1 MRKPKF
7 LVPVLLMAAGLALA
21 GCIRGNEKHFD
32 ESKAITPFE
41 GRLIAVRMTNHG
53 TVNLN
58 TRSGRLRQEVFEL
71 KGKVYSH
78 TLKKQEFTVHKF
90 PGRDNWYILQVTQP
104 LSGKP
109 AYYYVLAFQRGATI
123 YQLQTQGNRSTQRI
137 VQAAGVKFTVEKN
150 NMIFA
155 SADDVV
161 KGYDA
166 IIKDYAS
173 RSRRMNWVRY
183 YVAKSDEQ
191 KAELKRLIESAQARW
206 KKAKESWAKGE
217 PE

>member
-7 LVPVLLMAAGLALA
+7 LVPVLMVVAGLALA
-21 GCIRGNEKHFD
+21 GCIRGKEKLFD
-32 ESKAITPFE
+32 ESKAITPFS
-41 GRLIAVRMTNHG
+41 GKLVAVRMTNHG

-58 TRSGRLRQEVFEL
+58 TRSGRLRQQVFEL

-78 TLKKQEFTVHKF
+78 TLKKQEFTVYKF
-90 PGRDNWYILQVTQP
+90 PGRENWYILQVTQP
-104 LSGKP
+104 LRGKP
-109 AYYYVLAFQRGATI
+109 AYYYVLAFQRGAAV
-123 YQLQTQGNRSTQRI
+123 YQLNTQGNRSTQRI

-150 NMIFA
+150 NILFA

-166 IIKDYAS
+166 IIKDYA
-173 RSRRMNWVRY
+173 RRGRRMNWVRY

-191 KAELKRLIESAQARW
+191 KAELKKMIGAAQTTW
-206 KKAKESWAKGE
+206 KKAKEMWSKGQ

>member
-7 LVPVLLMAAGLALA
+7 LVPVLMVVAGLALA
-21 GCIRGNEKHFD
+21 GCIRGKEKLFD
-32 ESKAITPFE
+32 ESKAITPFQ
-41 GRLIAVRMTNHG
+41 GKLTAVRMTNHG
-53 TVNLN
+53 TVSLN
-58 TRSGRLRQEVFEL
+58 NRSGRLRQEVFEL
-71 KGKVYSH
+71 RGKVYSH
-78 TLKKQEFTVHKF
+78 TLKKQEFTAHKF

-104 LSGKP
+104 LRGKP
-109 AYYYVLAFQRGATI
+109 AYYYVIAFQRGAAI

-150 NMIFA
+150 NIIFA

-166 IIKDYAS
+166 IIKDFAR

-183 YVAKSDEQ
+183 FVATSDDQ
-191 KAELKRLIESAQARW
+191 KAELKKAIDAAQATW
-206 KKAKESWAKGE
+206 QKAKEAWAKGE